1 MKKYKT
7 VKGAA
12 AKAKGSRA
20 ERQWRD
26 ELKRI
31 YKDAKLHDK
40 IKRVPMSG
48 ASWMKGDVVDLND
61 YDSLYEV
68 KNQESLTIPDWWRQT
83 KREAGASRTP
93 ILVITQNH
101 RPFYVFMEE
110 HALEAMMMA
119 AGVNNMGHVTKWKM
133 QSGLLD
139 AIDRINQYDYVL
151 AEVGIKDSITLAAIK
166 GESYIQ
172 LKKMLTNNEH

>member
-1 MKKYKT
+1 MKLKT
-7 VKGAA
+7 VRGAG

-48 ASWMKGDVVDLND
+48 ASWMKGG
-61 YDSLYEV
+61 
-68 KNQESLTIPDWWRQT
+68 T
-83 KREAGASRTP
+83 SRTP
-93 ILVITQNH
+93 VLVITQNH

-110 HALEAMMMA
+110 HVLNSMMTA
-119 AGVNNMGHVTKWKM
+119 VEVNNMGHVIPWKK
-133 QSGLLD
+133 QKGLLD
-139 AIDRINQYDYVL
+139 AIDRISQYDYVL
-151 AEVGIKDSITLAAIK
+151 ADVGVKDHVELAGIQ

-172 LKKMLTNNEH
+172 LKKLLTNDER

>member
-1 MKKYKT
+1 MRLKT
-7 VKGAA
+7 VRGAG

-31 YKDAKLHDK
+31 YKDTSKHDK

-68 KNQESLTIPDWWRQT
+68 KNQESLCIPDWWRQA
-83 KREAGASRTP
+83 KRESGTSRTP
-93 ILVITQNH
+93 FLVITQNH
-101 RPFYVFMEE
+101 RPFYVFAEE
-110 HALEAMMMA
+110 HVIMTMLQA
-119 AGVNNMGHVTKWKM
+119 AELDKVSKTVSWRKQK
-133 QSGLLD
+133 GLLD
-139 AIDRINQYDYVL
+139 AIDRCDDYDVVV
-151 AEVGIKDSITLAAIK
+151 ADIGCKEHVFLAAIK

-172 LKKMLTNNEH
+172 LKKLLTNDEH

>member
-1 MKKYKT
+1 MKLKT
-7 VKGAA
+7 VRGAG

-61 YDSLYEV
+61 YDTLYEV
-68 KNQESLTIPDWWRQT
+68 KNQETLSIPDWWRQT

-93 ILVITQNH
+93 VLVITQNH
-101 RPFYVFMEE
+101 RPFYVFLEE
-110 HALEAMMMA
+110 TALNAMMLA
-119 AGVNNMGHVTKWKM
+119 AGVNNMGHVTHWRRQK
-133 QSGLLD
+133 GLLD
-139 AIDRINQYDYVL
+139 AIDGINQYDYVL
-151 AEVGIKDSITLAAIK
+151 ADVGAKDNIVLAAIK

-172 LKKMLTNNEH
+172 LKKMLTNNER

>member
-1 MKKYKT
+1 MKLGT
-7 VKGAA
+7 VRGAG

-61 YDSLYEV
+61 YDTLYEV
-68 KNQESLTIPDWWRQT
+68 KNQESLCIPDWWRQA
-83 KREAGASRTP
+83 KREAGTSRTAM
-93 ILVITQNH
+93 LVVTQNH

-110 HALEAMMMA
+110 HVLNAMMTA
-119 AGVNNMGHVTKWKM
+119 AGVNNMGHVINWKR
-133 QSGLLD
+133 QKGLLD
-139 AIDRINQYDYVL
+139 AIDNIAQYDYVL
-151 AEVGIKDSITLAAIK
+151 ADLGNKESTLLAAIK

-172 LKKMLTNNEH
+172 LKKLLTNDER

>member
-1 MKKYKT
+1 MRLKT
-7 VKGAA
+7 VRGAG

-31 YKDAKLHDK
+31 YKDASKHDK

-68 KNQESLTIPDWWRQT
+68 KNQEFLCIPDWWRQA
-83 KREAGASRTP
+83 KRESGTSRTP
-93 ILVITQNH
+93 FLVITQNH

-110 HALEAMMMA
+110 HVLTSMMLA
-119 AGVNNMGHVTKWKM
+119 AGVNNMGHVVQWKK
-133 QSGLLD
+133 QKGLLD
-139 AIDRINQYDYVL
+139 AVDRISQYDYVL
-151 AEVGIKDSITLAAIK
+151 ADIGCKEHVFLAAIQ

-172 LKKMLTNNEH
+172 LKKLLTNDEH